1 MAQSQYYLFCA
12 NINRTGGKF
21 YEIKALAEYTS
32 DEITKS
38 PEEWKKFLHT
48 AGNMYKYPFDEQ
60 MLIYAQR
67 PDATACASLGSDPSG
82 NITRIN
88 NALEG
93 MSKQLEEAVTKLQ
106 NVEHQ
111 LETAK
116 IEVTKPFPQEAE
128 LSQKLDRLAELNA
141 LLNMD
146 EKGDEA
152 MDVDD
157 EYNLPK
163 DTEEKCEQS
172 SGFDNLGKR
181 PSMRAR
187 LSEKIEIVAEQNS
200 RPKDRE
206 VEAQRSY
213 RSRNAPYISLVG

>member
-1 MAQSQYYLFCA
+1 M
-12 NINRTGGKF
+12 G
-21 YEIKALAEYTS
+21 
-32 DEITKS
+32 
-38 PEEWKKFLHT
+38 W
-48 AGNMYKYPFDEQ
+48 FDEQ
-60 MLIYAQR
+60 IRERQQAN
-67 PDATACASLGSDPSG
+67 TAVPIGEYLGMKMSVSFDSFTRKFSLTVKDHLSHTVEVGSDPSG

-172 SGFDNLGKR
+172 SGFDDLGKR